1 MTTAKERSDTE
12 AREAAFQEQVLEGEC
27 LPEDAE
33 DAPETDSR
41 WKDLLDRF
49 ALYLT
54 GRRGSSPNTV
64 RVYTT
69 DLVPFFQFLD
79 KEGLDPTEV
88 GRPEVR
94 RYLAWL
100 STKAKEQGRGRG
112 NTGYARSSVAR
123 KLVVLRAFY
132 RYLAQIGDIP
142 ANPIP
147 NGRSLQVKVDKLLPV
162 FLAKEETQRLVDA
175 PDREKALGARDAVI
189 LELLYSCGFRLSEL
203 ASLEVASF
211 DASTREIRVMG
222 KGSKERVVI
231 VGRPA
236 TEAVADYLH
245 WARPQLLSEARE
257 PLPYGED
264 PLLLNRYGARLSRR
278 SIEKIVATHA
288 TRASTRPGVHPHT
301 LRHTFA
307 THLMDGGADIR
318 VVQELLGHAS
328 PTTTQIYTHV
338 TQNQA
343 RQVYMAS
350 HPRARDAHPDDTP
363 DQESPMEEAEE

>member
-1 MTTAKERSDTE
+1 MTIP
-12 AREAAFQEQVLEGEC
+12 VLES
-27 LPEDAE
+27 DARNA
-33 DAPETDSR
+33 DETSTDHASAEKGSCPAEADSR
-41 WKDLLDRF
+41 WKQMLDRF

-69 DLVPFFQFLD
+69 DLGPFFQFLD
-79 KEGLDPTEV
+79 NEGLEPAKI
-88 GRPEVR
+88 GRQEVR

-100 STKAKEQGRGRG
+100 STAAKGKGRGES
-112 NTGYARSSVAR
+112 GYARISVAR

-132 RYLAQIGDIP
+132 RYLVQTGEVP

-162 FLAKEETQRLVDA
+162 FLGKDEAFRLVDT
-175 PDREKALGARDAVI
+175 PDRGEALGARDAVI
-189 LELLYSCGFRLSEL
+189 LELLYSCGLRLSEL
-203 ASLEVASF
+203 AAVDVASF
-211 DASTREIRVMG
+211 DANTREIRVIG
-222 KGSKERVVI
+222 KGSKERIVI

-236 TEAVADYLH
+236 AQAIADYLD

-278 SIEKIVATHA
+278 SIEKIVSTSAA
-288 TRASTRPGVHPHT
+288 RAATRPGVHPHT

-328 PTTTQIYTHV
+328 PTTTEIYTHV
-338 TQNQA
+338 TQKQA

-350 HPRARDAHPDDTP
+350 HPRAR
-363 DQESPMEEAEE
+363 QG

>member
-1 MTTAKERSDTE
+1 MTISETTSDEE
-12 AREAAFQEQVLEGEC
+12 ALDRLTIQEALVEEGPDE
-27 LPEDAE
+27 
-33 DAPETDSR
+33 PETDSR
-41 WKDLLDRF
+41 WKELLDRF

-79 KEGLDPTEV
+79 NEGLEPADV
-88 GRPEVR
+88 GRQEVR

-100 STKAKEQGRGRG
+100 STKGREQGKGRG
-112 NTGYARSSVAR
+112 KTGYARTSVAR
-123 KLVVLRAFY
+123 KLVVLRGFY

-147 NGRSLQVKVDKLLPV
+147 NGRSMQVKVNKLLPV
-162 FLAKEETQRLVDA
+162 FLGKDETLRLVDA
-175 PDREKALGARDAVI
+175 PDRNEALGARDAVI
-189 LELLYSCGFRLSEL
+189 LELLYSCGLRLSEL

-211 DASTREIRVMG
+211 DAVTREIRVMG
-222 KGSKERVVI
+222 KGSKERVAI

-236 TEAVADYLH
+236 AQAVAEYLQ
-245 WARPQLLSEARE
+245 WARPQLLAEARE

-278 SIEKIVATHA
+278 SIEKIVSTYAA
-288 TRASTRPGVHPHT
+288 RAATRPGVHPHT

-350 HPRARDAHPDDTP
+350 HPRARQD
-363 DQESPMEEAEE
+363 

>member
-1 MTTAKERSDTE
+1 M
-12 AREAAFQEQVLEGEC
+12 
-27 LPEDAE
+27 
-33 DAPETDSR
+33 
-41 WKDLLDRF
+41 
-49 ALYLT
+49 
-54 GRRGSSPNTV
+54 
-64 RVYTT
+64 
-69 DLVPFFQFLD
+69 
-79 KEGLDPTEV
+79 

-100 STKAKEQGRGRG
+100 STKGRKQTRGRA
-112 NTGYARSSVAR
+112 NTAYARSSVAR

-132 RYLAQIGDIP
+132 RYLAQTGEIP

-162 FLAKEETQRLVDA
+162 FLGKDETLRLVDA
-175 PDREKALGARDAVI
+175 PDRTKPLGARDAVI
-189 LELLYSCGFRLSEL
+189 LELLYSCGLRLSEL
-203 ASLEVASF
+203 AGLEVGSLHA
-211 DASTREIRVMG
+211 ATREIKVKG

-236 TEAVADYLH
+236 AEALADYLQ
-245 WARPQLLSEARE
+245 WARPQLLAEARE
-257 PLPYGED
+257 PLPFGED

-278 SIEKIVATHA
+278 SIEKIVSTY
-288 TRASTRPGVHPHT
+288 ASRSATRPGVHPHT

-328 PTTTQIYTHV
+328 PTTTQVYTHV

-350 HPRARDAHPDDTP
+350 HPRAR
-363 DQESPMEEAEE
+363 QG

>member
-1 MTTAKERSDTE
+1 M
-12 AREAAFQEQVLEGEC
+12 
-27 LPEDAE
+27 
-33 DAPETDSR
+33 
-41 WKDLLDRF
+41 LDRF

-54 GRRGSSPNTV
+54 GRRGSSANTV
-64 RVYTT
+64 RIYTT

-79 KEGLDPTEV
+79 NEGLEPAKI
-88 GRPEVR
+88 GRQEVR

-100 STKAKEQGRGRG
+100 STAAKGKGRGKS
-112 NTGYARSSVAR
+112 GYARISVAR

-132 RYLAQIGDIP
+132 RYLVQTGEVP

-162 FLAKEETQRLVDA
+162 FLGKDEAFRLVDT
-175 PDREKALGARDAVI
+175 PDRGEALGARDAVI
-189 LELLYSCGFRLSEL
+189 LELLYSCGLRLSEL
-203 ASLEVASF
+203 AAVDVASF
-211 DASTREIRVMG
+211 DANTREIRVIG
-222 KGSKERVVI
+222 KGSKERIVI

-236 TEAVADYLH
+236 AQAIADYLD
-245 WARPQLLSEARE
+245 WARPELLSEARE

-278 SIEKIVATHA
+278 SIEKIVSTSAA
-288 TRASTRPGVHPHT
+288 RAATRPGVHPHT

-328 PTTTQIYTHV
+328 PTTTEIYTHV
-338 TQNQA
+338 TQKQA

-350 HPRARDAHPDDTP
+350 HPRAR
-363 DQESPMEEAEE
+363 QG

>member
-1 MTTAKERSDTE
+1 MTIPALESDARNSDETSTDHASAEEGLCPAE
-12 AREAAFQEQVLEGEC
+12 A
-27 LPEDAE
+27 
-33 DAPETDSR
+33 DSR
-41 WKDLLDRF
+41 WKQMLDRF

-64 RVYTT
+64 RIYTT

-79 KEGLDPTEV
+79 NESLEPAKI
-88 GRPEVR
+88 GRQEVR

-100 STKAKEQGRGRG
+100 STAAKGKGRGKS
-112 NTGYARSSVAR
+112 GYARISVAR

-132 RYLAQIGDIP
+132 RYLVQTGEVP

-162 FLAKEETQRLVDA
+162 FLGKDEAFRLVDT
-175 PDREKALGARDAVI
+175 PDRGEALGARDAVI
-189 LELLYSCGFRLSEL
+189 LELLYSCGLRLSEL
-203 ASLEVASF
+203 AALDVASF
-211 DASTREIRVMG
+211 DANTREIRVIG
-222 KGSKERVVI
+222 KGSKERIVI

-236 TEAVADYLH
+236 AQAIADYVD

-264 PLLLNRYGARLSRR
+264 PLLLNRYGTRLSRR
-278 SIEKIVATHA
+278 SIEKIVSTSAA
-288 TRASTRPGVHPHT
+288 RAATRPGVHPHT

-328 PTTTQIYTHV
+328 PTTTEIYTHV
-338 TQNQA
+338 TQKQA

-350 HPRARDAHPDDTP
+350 HPRAR
-363 DQESPMEEAEE
+363 QG

>member
-1 MTTAKERSDTE
+1 MSIREIQSD
-12 AREAAFQEQVLEGEC
+12 EQPAQPAPAEG
-27 LPEDAE
+27 
-33 DAPETDSR
+33 APCELDTDSR
-41 WKDLLDRF
+41 WKGLLDRF

-79 KEGLDPTEV
+79 QERLEPAEV

-100 STKAKEQGRGRG
+100 STKAKDQGRGRG
-112 NTGYARSSVAR
+112 KTGYARSSVAR

-162 FLAKEETQRLVDA
+162 FLAKDETQRLVDT

-189 LELLYSCGFRLSEL
+189 LELLYSCGLRLSEL
-203 ASLEVASF
+203 ASLEVGSF
-211 DASTREIRVMG
+211 DAALREIKVIG

-231 VGRPA
+231 VGRHA
-236 TEAVADYLH
+236 AEAVVDYLK
-245 WARPQLLSEARE
+245 WARPQLLAEARE

-278 SIEKIVATHA
+278 SIEKIVANHA
-288 TRASTRPGVHPHT
+288 TRAATRPGVHPHT

-343 RQVYMAS
+343 RQVYMTS
-350 HPRARDAHPDDTP
+350 HPRARPQSE
-363 DQESPMEEAEE
+363 QE

>member
-1 MTTAKERSDTE
+1 M
-12 AREAAFQEQVLEGEC
+12 
-27 LPEDAE
+27 
-33 DAPETDSR
+33 
-41 WKDLLDRF
+41 LDRF

-64 RVYTT
+64 RIYTT

-79 KEGLDPTEV
+79 NESLEPAKI
-88 GRPEVR
+88 GRQEVR

-100 STKAKEQGRGRG
+100 STAAKGKGRGKS
-112 NTGYARSSVAR
+112 GYARISVAR

-132 RYLAQIGDIP
+132 RYLVQTGEVP

-162 FLAKEETQRLVDA
+162 FLGKDEAFRLVDT
-175 PDREKALGARDAVI
+175 PDRGEAQGARDAVI
-189 LELLYSCGFRLSEL
+189 LELLYSCGLRLSEL
-203 ASLEVASF
+203 AALDVASF
-211 DASTREIRVMG
+211 DANTREIRVIG
-222 KGSKERVVI
+222 KGSKERIVI

-236 TEAVADYLH
+236 AQAIADYLD

-278 SIEKIVATHA
+278 SIEKIVSTSAA
-288 TRASTRPGVHPHT
+288 RAATRPGVHPHT

-328 PTTTQIYTHV
+328 PTTTEIYTHV
-338 TQNQA
+338 TQKQA

-350 HPRARDAHPDDTP
+350 HPRAR
-363 DQESPMEEAEE
+363 QG

>member
-1 MTTAKERSDTE
+1 MSISETLR
-12 AREAAFQEQVLEGEC
+12 G
-27 LPEDAE
+27 EDADQQPPWE
-33 DAPETDSR
+33 EGPSEPEPNLR
-41 WKDLLDRF
+41 WKELLDNF

-69 DLVPFFQFLD
+69 DLLPFFQFLGQ
-79 KEGLDPTEV
+79 EGLEPTEV

-100 STKAKEQGRGRG
+100 STTAKEQSRGRG
-112 NTGYARSSVAR
+112 KTGYARSSVAR

-132 RYLAQIGDIP
+132 RYLAQIGDVS

-162 FLAKEETQRLVDA
+162 FLGKEETQRLVDA

-189 LELLYSCGFRLSEL
+189 LELLYSCGLRLSEL

-211 DASTREIRVMG
+211 ESVTREIKVMG
-222 KGSKERVVI
+222 KGNKERVVI
-231 VGRPA
+231 VGGPA
-236 TEAVADYLH
+236 SEAVADYLD
-245 WARPQLLSEARE
+245 WARPQLLVEARE

-278 SIEKIVATHA
+278 SIEKIVANHA
-288 TRASTRPGVHPHT
+288 SRAATRPGVHPHT

-338 TQNQA
+338 TQTQA
-343 RQVYMAS
+343 RQVYMTS
-350 HPRARDAHPDDTP
+350 HPRARDGDPDPNRPLDPETGHGF
-363 DQESPMEEAEE
+363 DRSVEREG